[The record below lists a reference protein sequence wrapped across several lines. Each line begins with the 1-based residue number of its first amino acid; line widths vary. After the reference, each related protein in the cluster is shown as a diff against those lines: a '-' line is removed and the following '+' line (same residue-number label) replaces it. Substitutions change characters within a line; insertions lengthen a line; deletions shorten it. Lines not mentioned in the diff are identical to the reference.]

1 MVSLRVKAT
10 LPGIVYLV
18 GAGPGAPDLLTLRA
32 ARLLATADIV
42 LHDALIHPDTLL
54 LARQARLVDVGKRA
68 NGAATDQR
76 FIDRALIAA
85 AARYQIVVRL
95 KGGDPSLFARAAEE
109 LDALA
114 AAGVCCEMVPGVT
127 AALAAAAEFKMP
139 LTRRGVARSVAF
151 ATLRQRR
158 GARSAAPTLPR
169 ADTLMLYMA
178 RGDIETTQQALLAA
192 GYAADTPVVCA
203 ANVAIP
209 GATLQR
215 ATIATLTALAET
227 DPVAPV
233 LLGVGA
239 TFGDDF
245 RSGEA
250 RAPQA
255 TPMRACAR

>member
-1 MVSLRVKAT
+1 MTVPV
-10 LPGIVYLV
+10 PGTVYLV

-32 ARLLATADIV
+32 ARLLADADIV

-54 LARQARLVDVGKRA
+54 LARHARLVDVGKRA
-68 NGAATDQR
+68 KGAATDQR

-85 AARYQIVVRL
+85 AARYRIVVRL

-114 AAGVCCEMVPGVT
+114 AAGVRCEVVPGVT
-127 AALAAAAEFKMP
+127 SALAAAAEFKIP

-151 ATLRQRR
+151 ATLRQRH
-158 GARSAAPTLPR
+158 GGDAQAPALPR

-178 RGDIETTQQALLAA
+178 RCDAQGTQQALLAA
-192 GYAADTPVVCA
+192 GYAGDTPVVRM
-203 ANVAIP
+203 ANVAMP

-215 ATIATLTALAET
+215 ATIATLNALSEP
-227 DPVAPV
+227 DPIAPV

-239 TFGDDF
+239 TFADV
-245 RSGEA
+245 SANEQQHA
-250 RAPQA
+250 TSVAPL
-255 TPMRACAR
+255 RACAR